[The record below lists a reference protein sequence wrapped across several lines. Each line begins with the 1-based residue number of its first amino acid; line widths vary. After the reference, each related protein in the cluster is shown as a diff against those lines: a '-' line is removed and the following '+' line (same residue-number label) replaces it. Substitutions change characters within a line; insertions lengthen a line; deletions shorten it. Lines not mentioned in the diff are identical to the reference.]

1 MPIRSQQTRR
11 QIAVAL
17 IQIEGALILALGLFV
32 ITKGL
37 VSSGTIEWF
46 VISGIVIL
54 VCFGGIGLLA
64 AAKGFKTYKN
74 YGRGPA
80 VLANLIAIGVSK
92 YIFEAGFW
100 WAAIPLALYALFT
113 IYLIV
118 TLRPK
123 ENQ

>member
-1 MPIRSQQTRR
+1 MSKKSQQTRR
-11 QIAVAL
+11 KIAVTL

-32 ITKGL
+32 IAKGL
-37 VSSGTIEWF
+37 LSSGTIEWF
-46 VISGIVIL
+46 VISGIILL

-64 AAKGFKTYKN
+64 AANGFKTYKN

-100 WAAIPLALYALFT
+100 WAAIPLALYAVFI

-118 TLRPK
+118 TLRP
-123 ENQ
+123 EEH